1 MGNAMVPALR
11 HLPAARVP
19 PERQVAGAS
28 APLAPALS
36 NFTTQRE
43 HTASRLTPCACWQR
57 TQTLDGPTGDRLEER
72 GTSSRWLSNATGH
85 SLADPPLQ
93 TFPNKPAGLTVVRA
107 CQPLDLP
114 HAFTCRACPRPP
126 RIRDQG
132 LRRTIAPG
140 AMPLVTTRTGI
151 REAAGTDCDVPDRRR
166 RHTPSQP
173 RRGSVASR
181 PKEQVATGPPA
192 VAAGILDHWSD
203 CLLDHERPRKT
214 MESGSHNSWPAH
226 DCQSHACDTCGLTS
240 LGRAHPTKGPGTRR
254 GRNHLTGDAP

>member
-1 MGNAMVPALR
+1 MAFQRHRSLPGRPA
-11 HLPAARVP
+11 P
-19 PERQVAGAS
+19 P
-28 APLAPALS
+28 
-36 NFTTQRE
+36 
-43 HTASRLTPCACWQR
+43 
-57 TQTLDGPTGDRLEER
+57 D
-72 GTSSRWLSNATGH
+72 
-85 SLADPPLQ
+85 
-93 TFPNKPAGLTVVRA
+93 FPEQPAGLTVVRA

-140 AMPLVTTRTGI
+140 AMPLATTRTGI

-173 RRGSVASR
+173 RRGAVASR

-226 DCQSHACDTCGLTS
+226 DCQSHACDTCGLAS
-240 LGRAHPTKGPGTRR
+240 LGRAHPHEEASDPTRPQPPH
-254 GRNHLTGDAP
+254 GRCALTGEGTLREGREEVASSAAAASSHL